1 MCILVVDKTTHAKAL
16 RRALSEPIL
25 LRVYF
30 HANPAA
36 LLLRCLTP
44 QTDRQYS
51 YYAKKFKGCLSSEI
65 ICVEHDT
72 HIGIRVRPVKYS
84 L

>member
-1 MCILVVDKTTHAKAL
+1 MCTNSVTGS
-16 RRALSEPIL
+16 LSL
-25 LRVYF
+25 T
-30 HANPAA
+30 NPAA

-72 HIGIRVRPVKYS
+72 HIGIRVSPVKYS
-84 L
+84 LENRSAHQ